1 LEELVEVRVSRKV
14 RTLRGSAY
22 DVAPSAA
29 RLTESLRDIGYD
41 LPTAIADL
49 VDNSIAAGSTDVRID
64 FRYDGAASTITVSD
78 DGGGMSANGILEALR
93 FGSRRSYELSDL
105 GRFGLGL
112 KTASLSQ
119 CRRLTVSSRLRDKG
133 LGVVSTRTLDLD
145 IIAEFDQ
152 WLIVEEAPTSVV
164 GDAVAQ
170 LENSPGG
177 TSVVLEKLFR
187 VLPEATADTG
197 WGRRRLNSAAHK
209 TSEHLAIVFHRY
221 LDGLADGR
229 RISISVNGVKVKG
242 WDPFARDEQQTEE
255 LPVTTLEIERAG
267 STREVQLRRFVLP
280 VRSAFSSP
288 EAFESLSGPLKWN
301 RQQGLYIYRA
311 DRLVQYGG
319 WNGIRAIDE
328 HTKLARASVD
338 FSTELD
344 EDFQINVSKMS
355 IVIPPDIRP
364 ILEEPIHDLCI
375 KASDRYRRAGEG
387 REVRGAGP
395 MKRGPAD
402 LGDVGIAL
410 RAAAFENGTLK
421 ELEAV
426 FAILEKRSP
435 DVHRALAIEPVGPLA
450 I

>member
-1 LEELVEVRVSRKV
+1 MSRRA

-29 RLTESLRDIGYD
+29 MLTESLRDIGYD

-49 VDNSIAAGSTDVRID
+49 IDNSIAAGSTDVRVD
-64 FRYDGAASTITVSD
+64 FRYDGEASSITVSD
-78 DGGGMSANGILEALR
+78 DGCGMSSNGILEALR
-93 FGSRRSYELSDL
+93 FGSRRTYELTDL

-119 CRRLTVSSRLRDKG
+119 CRRLTVSSRLRDKA

-145 IIAEFDQ
+145 IIAEWDE
-152 WLIVEEAPTSVV
+152 WLIVEEAPTRVIEDVV
-164 GDAVAQ
+164 VQ
-170 LENSPGG
+170 LENSTGG
-177 TSVVLEKLFR
+177 TTVVLEKLDR
-187 VLPEATADTG
+187 VLPKTTADTG
-197 WGRRRLNSAAHK
+197 WGRRRLNTAARK
-209 TSEHLAIVFHRY
+209 TSEHLSIVFHRY

-229 RISISVNGVKVKG
+229 RISISVNGAKLNG
-242 WDPFARDEQQTEE
+242 WDPFARAEEQTVE
-255 LPVTTLEIERAG
+255 LPATTLEIERAG
-267 STREVQLRRFVLP
+267 STREMELRRFVLP
-280 VRSAFSSP
+280 ARSAFSSP

-338 FSTELD
+338 FSTNLD
-344 EDFQINVSKMS
+344 EDFQINVAKMS
-355 IVIPPDIRP
+355 INIPPDIRP
-364 ILEEPIHDLCI
+364 MLEQPIHDLCVR
-375 KASDRYRRAGEG
+375 ASDRYRRAGEG

-395 MKRGPAD
+395 IKRGTTE

-421 ELEAV
+421 ELEGV
-426 FAILEKRSP
+426 FRLLEKRSP
-435 DVHRALAIEPVGPLA
+435 EVHRAMVIDHRVH
-450 I
+450 